1 MNAVHHITPLGK
13 FKWLLKREYWENRG
27 GFLRAPLVAG
37 GISLLLTVMAIIAA
51 VWAGNRAARN
61 GDLHIDGIRVNGL
74 DLGVLTQ
81 RMSPEDITRLSEGMN
96 FTLLLSSAWPFIV
109 LAFVV
114 FFYCLGALY
123 DDRRDRSVLFWKS
136 LPLSDTQMVLSKLV
150 SAVVVAPVLATLA
163 AIVTMFG
170 FIAIIS
176 IVVLAHGGN
185 PVTLIWAPSSPFT
198 IVAGMLC
205 WVPVYAL
212 WALPTV
218 GWLLLCSAW
227 ARSKPFLWA
236 VMLPVFAGVIVSWFG
251 LMKLFALDTGW
262 FWAHVVGRL
271 LLGTFPGV
279 ELAYQAKASSIT
291 TGTQGQSLQSVLHGF
306 TPADQLATLTSPQL
320 WIGAVVGVV
329 FIAAAIWLRQR
340 RDEI

>member
-37 GISLLLTVMAIIAA
+37 GISLLLTVMAIIAGLFA
-51 VWAGNRAARN
+51 AHRAAAN
-61 GDLHIDGIRVNGL
+61 GGLHIDGVNVNGL
-74 DLGVLTQ
+74 DLGMLSRQ
-81 RMSPEDITRLSEGMN
+81 MSPEDIVKLGEGMN
-96 FTLLLSSAWPFIV
+96 FTLLLSSTWPFIV
-109 LAFVV
+109 LGFVV

-136 LPLSDTQMVLSKLV
+136 LPLSDTQTVLSKLV
-150 SAVVVAPVLATLA
+150 SAVVIAPVLATLA
-163 AIVTMFG
+163 AILTMFG
-170 FIAIIS
+170 FIVIIS

-185 PVTLIWAPSSPFT
+185 PVTLIWVPSNPFT
-198 IVAGMLC
+198 LIAGMLC
-205 WVPVYAL
+205 WMPVYAL

-227 ARSKPFLWA
+227 AKSKPFLWA
-236 VMLPVFAGVIVSWFG
+236 VMLPVFAGVVVSWFG
-251 LMKLFALDTGW
+251 LMKLFALDAGW

-271 LLGTFPGV
+271 LLGTLPGIEV
-279 ELAYQAKASSIT
+279 AYQARS
-291 TGTQGQSLQSVLHGF
+291 TQGQSLQSVLDGF
-306 TPADQLATLTSPQL
+306 TPADQLAALASPQL
-320 WIGAVVGVV
+320 WIGAIAGVL

>member
-1 MNAVHHITPLGK
+1 MNALHHITPLGK

-37 GISLLLTVMAIIAA
+37 GISLLLTVMAIVAGL
-51 VWAGNRAARN
+51 WASHRAARN
-61 GDLHIDGIRVNGL
+61 GDLHIDGIKVNGL
-74 DLGVLTQ
+74 DLGAFTQ
-81 RMSPEDITRLSEGMN
+81 RMSPEDIAKLGEGMN

-136 LPLSDTQMVLSKLV
+136 MPLSDMQTVLSKLA
-150 SAVVVAPVLATLA
+150 SALVVAPVLATLA
-163 AIVTMFG
+163 AILTMFG
-170 FIAIIS
+170 FIAILS

-185 PVTLIWAPSSPFT
+185 PVTLVWAPSSPFT
-198 IVAGMLC
+198 ITAGLLC
-205 WVPVYAL
+205 WIPVYAL

-227 ARSKPFLWA
+227 AKSKPFLWA
-236 VMLPVFAGVIVSWFG
+236 VMLPVFSGVIVSWFG
-251 LMKLFALDTGW
+251 LMELFDRNTGW

-271 LLGTFPGV
+271 LLGTFPGI
-279 ELAYQAKASSIT
+279 ELAYQAKA
-291 TGTQGQSLQSVLHGF
+291 TQGQSLQSVLHGF
-306 TPADQLATLTSPQL
+306 TPADQLATLASPQL
-320 WIGAVVGVV
+320 WIGAVVGVLFV
-329 FIAAAIWLRQR
+329 AAAIWLRQR

>member
-1 MNAVHHITPLGK
+1 MKTPVLNEMY
-13 FKWLLKREYWENRG
+13 WLVKREFWEHRG
-27 GFLRAPLVAG
+27 GFLWTPVIVG
-37 GISLLLTVMAIIAA
+37 GVFVLLNLMGIVTGEVIGAQHGIHFMFNDNSLLNRPLNAEDLSKAGLMMDLVMYSTSFII
-51 VWAGNRAARN
+51 
-61 GDLHIDGIRVNGL
+61 
-74 DLGVLTQ
+74 
-81 RMSPEDITRLSEGMN
+81 S
-96 FTLLLSSAWPFIV
+96 IV
-109 LAFVV
+109 LGFVV

-136 LPLSDTQMVLSKLV
+136 MPLSDTQTVLSKLV

-170 FIAIIS
+170 FIAMIS

-185 PVTLIWAPSSPFT
+185 PVTLIWGPSRPFT
-198 IVAGMLC
+198 IAAGLLC

-227 ARSKPFLWA
+227 AKSKPFLWA
-236 VMLPVFAGVIVSWFG
+236 VMLPVFSGVIVSWFG
-251 LMKLFALDTGW
+251 LMELFDRNTGW

-271 LLGTFPGV
+271 LLGTFPGI
-279 ELAYQAKASSIT
+279 ELAYQAKA
-291 TGTQGQSLQSVLHGF
+291 TQGQSLQSVLHGF
-306 TPADQLATLTSPQL
+306 TPADELATLASPQL
-320 WIGAVVGVV
+320 WIGAVVGVLFV
-329 FIAAAIWLRQR
+329 AAAIWLRQR

>member
-37 GISLLLTVMAIIAA
+37 GISLLLTVMMLIAGLFLA
-51 VWAGNRAARN
+51 HRAAAN
-61 GDLHIDGIRVNGL
+61 GDLPIYDTNGVHINGL
-74 DLGVLTQ
+74 NLGTLTQ
-81 RMSPEDITRLSEGMN
+81 QMTPADMAKFGEGMN
-96 FTLLLSSAWPFIV
+96 VTLLLSSTWPFIV
-109 LAFVV
+109 LGFVV

-136 LPLSDTQMVLSKLV
+136 LPLSDTQTVLSKLV
-150 SAVVVAPVLATLA
+150 SAVVIAPVLATLA
-163 AIVTMFG
+163 AILTMFG
-170 FIAIIS
+170 FIVIIS

-185 PVTLIWAPSSPFT
+185 PVTLIWVPSNPFT
-198 IVAGMLC
+198 LIAGMLC
-205 WVPVYAL
+205 WMPVYAL

-227 ARSKPFLWA
+227 AKSKPFLWA
-236 VMLPVFAGVIVSWFG
+236 VMLPVFAGVVVSWFG
-251 LMKLFALDTGW
+251 LMKLFALDAGW

-271 LLGTFPGV
+271 LLGTLPGIEV
-279 ELAYQAKASSIT
+279 AYQARS
-291 TGTQGQSLQSVLHGF
+291 TQGQSLQSVLDGF
-306 TPADQLATLTSPQL
+306 TPADQLAALASPQL
-320 WIGAVVGVV
+320 WIGAIAGVL